1 MTLKYVKKIKCAADN
16 GPKNGTCKR
25 IINFDLFLMVA
36 ISKQLLQLNVSYD
49 NKSSLCQNPEV
60 ECYKMVDI
68 ETHLKIDREG
78 LVSMGLL
85 LGCDF
90 CPKGVP
96 GVGKEMALKLAE
108 ALKGENILER

>member
-1 MTLKYVKKIKCAADN
+1 MTLKYVKKIKGAADN
-16 GPKNGTCKR
+16 GQKNGTCCLAFNNAHIFKTF
-25 IINFDLFLMVA
+25 IYSLTFLMTMF
-36 ISKQLLQLNVSYD
+36 
-49 NKSSLCQNPEV
+49 KSSLYKNPEV
-60 ECYKMVDI
+60 ECYKMVDV

>member
-1 MTLKYVKKIKCAADN
+1 
-16 GPKNGTCKR
+16 
-25 IINFDLFLMVA
+25 
-36 ISKQLLQLNVSYD
+36 
-49 NKSSLCQNPEV
+49 
-60 ECYKMVDI
+60 MVDV
-68 ETHLKIDREG
+68 ETNLNIDREG

>member
-1 MTLKYVKKIKCAADN
+1 MFHSTMFK
-16 GPKNGTCKR
+16 
-25 IINFDLFLMVA
+25 
-36 ISKQLLQLNVSYD
+36 SLLH
-49 NKSSLCQNPEV
+49 QNPEV

-68 ETHLKIDREG
+68 ETNLNIDREG